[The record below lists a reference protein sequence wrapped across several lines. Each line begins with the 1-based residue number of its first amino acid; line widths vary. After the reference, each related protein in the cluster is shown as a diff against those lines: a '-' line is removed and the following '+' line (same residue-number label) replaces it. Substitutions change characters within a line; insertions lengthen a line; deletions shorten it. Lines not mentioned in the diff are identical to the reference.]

1 MDKKSDHQQTC
12 FLVMMSQSR
21 EFLISFG
28 RAIPVD
34 KAEAL
39 LPHSKISRSE
49 IMANNQIDHLKKRLN
64 LHDQSQTDSP
74 SFPLGL

>member
-1 MDKKSDHQQTC
+1 
-12 FLVMMSQSR
+12 
-21 EFLISFG
+21 
-28 RAIPVD
+28 VD